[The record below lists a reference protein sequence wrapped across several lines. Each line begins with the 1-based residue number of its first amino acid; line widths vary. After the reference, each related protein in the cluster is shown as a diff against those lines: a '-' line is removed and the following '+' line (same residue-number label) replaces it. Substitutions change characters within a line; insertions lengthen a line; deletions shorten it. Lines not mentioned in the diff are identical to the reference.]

1 MKSNQ
6 KIIFGIMMV
15 ALLFNSGVVY
25 ASDNPIA
32 NAAEGAVTKVIGDV
46 FGSITG
52 VVTGAVSAITGNP
65 ILTGLVGGAASAYM
79 TYKNLDEKVNMEIN
93 VDRVNISD
101 RNQEFINA
109 KSFKELVIDPD
120 KEIIITDK
128 NILDVD
134 FKETVKDLTYYKDES
149 KNPTIRLTEKTEKV
163 SVLDSNN
170 TKVDGQKRGVLFQD
184 ANLTIKQAYEYRT
197 LLIKYKEARYDKQPI
212 KIKLGF
218 SDLAKEYTFVS
229 WLFQFYSSGGSVAKD
244 AILTQILKFDPNNK
258 EYSEIPVEKTQKFH
272 LLFNSRVDDN
282 VTIDASLLD
291 CTSEDGKPIGTTG
304 SEVLPRIVLNWDFL
318 ENTQSKPLAING
330 QTLSNDTWCD
340 LDANGVYCDATQFS
354 IEVLQKIK
362 TINDYVNQYKDCFTC
377 PVNYAE
383 QQLVSDVNNT
393 GIIYLSAD
401 ISDDLGKAIVNY
413 KVRGNYQIDPV
424 LLTGRPL
431 FDINYTVEKKSPNSF
446 NWVTLSSGVLKS
458 FNQEYLTEGGV
469 TEENKEIRL
478 NTKPT
483 AEDTIRV
490 TLILTNF
497 SPVIANNETG
507 NKLLD
512 NTLSLET
519 SQGLEACNIEKTSS
533 NILKYSQSCAKK
545 YDEKLSN
552 FKSYLMKDGYSLDF
566 RKDFDEHYRFAFLQ
580 NPDWYSRLETSYTPL
595 HKYFTDK
602 DKFNFFKSNFSESIA
617 STGLPGPGRYNVE
630 IVITYDNKWQ
640 LFNQT
645 GDLTGKI
652 DVIIN
657 KEQNPE
663 LDSPVYY
670 MPINGVIGRTG
681 DKTRNGYGVDY
692 LGDSIMVDHLFNQ
705 GASLQTQGFIS
716 QNTINTI
723 DVKEIKDFGIMNT
736 GDSRGKILEIQ
747 KLSNKLSLRYIPSRP
762 TPVVMSVTNKAVNTD
777 AYAYYKLSIGL
788 PQGEGG
794 EIANPGDSLT
804 YWTGFAQCKDFTGV
818 PLLERYLGQ
827 SDLVSVKS
835 QLAPITQSQ
844 SFAYGMEW
852 PKSIITRTGT
862 VWLYT
867 IFYTP
872 ANFRTGNSKSYLY
885 RDSANDSLKFYYGDL
900 GTPEGTSVA
909 LSNSLGDDKDI
920 RSIKAIFDLV
930 KDKKACINYDSST
943 LEVFYNPKEISKPL
957 TEKIDEALEK
967 NKDNPASEYSC
978 IRN

>member
-6 KIIFGIMMV
+6 KIIFGIIMV
-15 ALLFNSGVVY
+15 ALLFNSGVVF
-25 ASDNPIA
+25 ADENPVAGIGQGLVGNVMNQA
-32 NAAEGAVTKVIGDV
+32 LGGISKELFGIVGAV
-46 FGSITG
+46 
-52 VVTGAVSAITGNP
+52 TGNP

-79 TYKNLDEKVNMEIN
+79 SYKALDEKVNMEIDA
-93 VDRVNISD
+93 DRVNISD
-101 RNQEFINA
+101 REQEFINA
-109 KSFKELVIDPD
+109 DSYNDLVIDPD
-120 KEIIITDK
+120 TEIIITDK

-134 FKETVKDLTYYKDES
+134 FKETIKDLTYYKDET
-149 KNPTIRLTEKTEKV
+149 KNPTIRLAEKTEKV

-170 TKVDGQKRGVLFQD
+170 TKVDGQRRGVLFQD
-184 ANLTIKQAYEYRT
+184 PNLTIKQAYEYRT
-197 LLIKYKEARYDKQPI
+197 LLIKYREARYDKQPVKL
-212 KIKLGF
+212 KIG
-218 SDLAKEYTFVS
+218 SNDIIEES
-229 WLFQFYSSGGSVAKD
+229 WYQVFSSGMNVAKD
-244 AILTQILKFDPNNK
+244 ILASKILNFEISDKRYP
-258 EYSEIPVEKTQKFH
+258 EIPVEKTQRFH

-304 SEVLPRIVLNWDFL
+304 SEVLPRMVLNWDFL
-318 ENTQSKPLAING
+318 ENTQGDPIAING
-330 QTLSNDTWCD
+330 QKLSSDTWCD

-362 TINDYVNQYKDCFTC
+362 AINDYVNLYKDCFTC

-383 QQLVSDVNNT
+383 QQLVSDINNT
-393 GIIYLSAD
+393 GIIYLSANV
-401 ISDDLGKAIVNY
+401 SDDLSGVTVSY
-413 KVRGNYQIDPV
+413 KVRGNYQIDPA
-424 LLTGRPL
+424 LLPSRPL

-458 FNQEYLTEGGV
+458 VNNDYLTTGGF
-469 TEENKEIRL
+469 TEENKEITL
-478 NTKPT
+478 TPKPT

-519 SQGLEACNIEKTSS
+519 SMGLEACNIEKTSS
-533 NILKYSQSCAKK
+533 NLLKYSQSCSKK

-580 NPDWYSRLETSYTPL
+580 NPEWYSKDIGGNYYVPL

-602 DKFNFFKSNFSESIA
+602 DKFNFKSNFSESIA

-663 LDSPVYY
+663 LDSPLYY
-670 MPINGVIGRTG
+670 MPINGVVGRTG

-692 LGDSIMVDHLFNQ
+692 LGDSVMIDHIFNQ

-723 DVKEIKDFGIMNT
+723 DVKEVKDFGIMNT

-777 AYAYYKLSIGL
+777 AFAYYKLSIGL
-788 PQGEGG
+788 PQGQGG

-818 PLLERYLGQ
+818 PLLERYLGEP
-827 SDLVSVKS
+827 DLVSVKS

-872 ANFRTGNSKSYLY
+872 ANFRTGNSTSYLY
-885 RDSANDSLKFYYGDL
+885 RDSANDSLKFYSGDKA
-900 GTPEGTSVA
+900 TAENTSVQ
-909 LSNSLGDDKDI
+909 LNNSLGVDRDI

-930 KDKKACINYDSST
+930 KDKKACINYDGST

-957 TEKIDEALEK
+957 TDIIDSRLEANK
-967 NKDNPASEYSC
+967 NNPTSEFSC